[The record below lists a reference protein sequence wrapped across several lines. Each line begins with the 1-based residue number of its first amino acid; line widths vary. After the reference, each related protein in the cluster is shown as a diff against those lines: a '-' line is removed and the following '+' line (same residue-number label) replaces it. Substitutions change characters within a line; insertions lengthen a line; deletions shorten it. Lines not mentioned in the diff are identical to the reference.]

1 MTVAKIILFNP
12 RSSAGRTPV
21 LPMSLL
27 AVGAVLEGRF
37 PYHIVD
43 GNLTDDAAAAIDGQI
58 DGEAASTVLAVT
70 VMPGPQLEHALPV
83 CRELK
88 RRHPALTVVWAG
100 YFPSQHWESCLRSPV
115 VDYVVRGHGELVFS
129 ELLEALDGGSSV
141 EQIEGLARRDHAGA
155 PASNPPAPIPHP
167 AGLPEWNF
175 DRVPMERYLRD
186 TFLGR
191 RTVGYASSYGCP
203 YFCNFCAVVNMV
215 GGKWRAQS
223 AERVA
228 RVFETYHRRWSV
240 DAVELVDN
248 NFFVDE
254 GRVADFSHRIKR
266 LGMAWWGEGRVD
278 TLLKYDD
285 ASWRA
290 MRSAGLKMIFLGAES
305 GSAETLQRMDKG
317 GRLAPEM
324 TLELVAKLGGLGIV
338 PELSFVLGNPPD
350 PEADAVGTME
360 FIRRVKKLNPLTEII
375 LYMYTP
381 VPLAGDLYNEAKA
394 KGFAFPETLDEW
406 VGPDWLDFVQRRSA
420 AMPWVGRS
428 LRSRIRHFERV
439 LNAYY
444 PTSTMT
450 RLTPARRALLRAASA
465 WRYHLRAY
473 AWPLEL
479 DLLHGVMR
487 YQRPETSG
495 F

>member
-1 MTVAKIILFNP
+1 MRINRIILFNP
-12 RSSAGRTPV
+12 QSSAGRTPV

-27 AVGAVLEGRF
+27 AVGAVLEGRY
-37 PYHIVD
+37 PYQILD
-43 GNLTDDAAAAIDGQI
+43 GNLIDDSAAAI
-58 DGEAASTVLAVT
+58 AALVDDPATTVLGVT

-83 CRELK
+83 SRELK
-88 RRHPALTVVWAG
+88 RLHPELTIVWAG
-100 YFPSQHWESCLRSPV
+100 YFPSQHWDSCLRSPV
-115 VDYVVRGHGELVFS
+115 VDYVVRGHGEKAFVD
-129 ELLEALDGGSSV
+129 LLDHLEGHGRSPED
-141 EQIEGLARRDHAGA
+141 IPGLAARGDDGEPFATAMA
-155 PASNPPAPIPHP
+155 PLPPPDEQPP
-167 AGLPEWNF
+167 WNF
-175 DRVPMERYLRD
+175 DQVPMQRYLRN

-203 YFCNFCAVVNMV
+203 YFCNFCAVVNLV

-223 AERVA
+223 AQRVA
-228 RVFETYHRRWSV
+228 EVFETYHRRWGV

-254 GRVADFSHRIKR
+254 RRVADFSDRVR
-266 LGMAWWGEGRVD
+266 SLGMAWWGEGRVD
-278 TLLKYDD
+278 TLLRYDD
-285 ASWRA
+285 ASWRV
-290 MRSAGLKMIFLGAES
+290 MSDAGLKMIFLGAES

-324 TLELVAKLGGLGIV
+324 TLDLVEKLGGLGIV

-360 FIRRVKKLNPLTEII
+360 FIRRVKRLNPATEII

-394 KGFAFPETLDEW
+394 SGFAFPETLDEW
-406 VGPDWLDFVQRRSA
+406 VGPGWLDFVQRRSDT
-420 AMPWVGRS
+420 MPWVGRS
-428 LRSRIRHFERV
+428 LQSKIRHFERV

-450 RLTPARRALLRAASA
+450 RLTPGRRKMLRAASA
-465 WRYHLRAY
+465 WRYRLRAY
-473 AWPLEL
+473 AWPFEL
-479 DLLHGVMR
+479 DLLHRVMR

>member
-1 MTVAKIILFNP
+1 MKRVVLFNP

-27 AVGAVLEGRF
+27 AVGAVLEGQT
-37 PYHIVD
+37 PYEIVD
-43 GNLTDDAAAAIDGQI
+43 GNLVDDAADAIAARID
-58 DGEAASTVLAVT
+58 DLRDAVLGVT

-83 CRELK
+83 CTELK
-88 RRHPALTVVWAG
+88 TRLPDLTVVWAG
-100 YFPSQHWESCLRSPV
+100 YFPSQHWDSCLKSPV
-115 VDYVVRGHGELVFS
+115 VDYVVRGHGEHAFA
-129 ELLEALDGGSSV
+129 ELLDHLSGDGGSLDG
-141 EQIEGLARRDHAGA
+141 IPGLAYRDADGEPRSNA
-155 PASNPPAPIPHP
+155 LPALPKPDEQ
-167 AGLPEWNF
+167 PEWNF

-203 YFCNFCAVVNMV
+203 YFCNFCAVVNLV
-215 GGKWRAQS
+215 GGTWRAQS

-228 RVFETYHRRWSV
+228 GVFETYHRRWGV

-254 GRVADFSHRIKR
+254 RRVADFSDRVKHLK
-266 LGMAWWGEGRVD
+266 MAWWGEGRVD
-278 TLLKYDD
+278 TLLRYDD
-285 ASWRA
+285 ASWRV
-290 MRSAGLKMIFLGAES
+290 MRDSGLKMVFLGAES
-305 GSAETLQRMDKG
+305 GSAETLERMDKG

-324 TLELVAKLGGLGIV
+324 TLELVDKLGGLGIV

-350 PEADAVGTME
+350 PEADAVGTMD
-360 FIRRVKKLNPLTEII
+360 FIRRVKRLNPTTEII
-375 LYMYTP
+375 LYMSPP
-381 VPLAGDLYNEAKA
+381 VPLAGDLYTAAKA
-394 KGFAFPETLDEW
+394 RGFAFPETLEEW
-406 VGPDWLDFVQRRSA
+406 TGPDWLDFVQRRSDT
-420 AMPWVGRS
+420 MPWVGRS
-428 LRSRIRHFERV
+428 LQSRIRHFERV

-450 RLTPARRALLRAASA
+450 RLTPAKRALLRAASA
-465 WRYHLRAY
+465 WRYHLKAY

-479 DLLHGVMR
+479 DVLHRLMR

>member
-1 MTVAKIILFNP
+1 MSVDRVVWFNP
-12 RSSAGRTPV
+12 RSSARRTPV

-27 AVGAVLEGRF
+27 AVDAALSGRV
-37 PYHIVD
+37 PTSIVD
-43 GNLTDDAAAAIDGQI
+43 GNLVDDAVAALSAELGDP
-58 DGEAASTVLAVT
+58 ASTVLGVT

-88 RRHPALTVVWAG
+88 TRHPELTVVWGG
-100 YFPSQHWESCLRSPV
+100 YFPSQHWRECLRSPV
-115 VDYVVRGHGELVFS
+115 VDLVVRGHGERVFAELVD
-129 ELLEALDGGSSV
+129 ALDGGGPLDG
-141 EQIEGLARRDHAGA
+141 IAGLARRDAGGE
-155 PASNPPAPIPHP
+155 PVSNPAAPLPHP
-167 AGLPEWNF
+167 DEQPEWNL
-175 DRVPMERYLRD
+175 DLVPVERYLRD

-191 RTVGYASSYGCP
+191 RTIGYASSYGCP

-215 GGKWRAQS
+215 GGRWRAQR

-228 RVFETYHRRWSV
+228 AVFETYRRRWRV

-254 GRVADFSHRIKR
+254 GRVAEFADRIAD
-266 LGMAWWGEGRVD
+266 LGMTWWGEGRVD
-278 TLLKYDD
+278 TLLRYDD

-290 MRSAGLKMIFLGAES
+290 MRASGLKMIFLGAES
-305 GSAETLQRMDKG
+305 GSAETLERMDKG
-317 GRLAPEM
+317 GRLEPEM
-324 TLELVAKLGGLGIV
+324 TLELVDKLRRLDIV

-350 PEADAVGTME
+350 PEADAEQTMD
-360 FIRRVKKLNPLTEII
+360 FIRRVKRRNPATEII

-381 VPLAGDLYNEAKA
+381 VPLAGDLYHEAKA
-394 KGFAFPETLDEW
+394 RGFAFPETLEEW
-406 VGPDWLDFVQRRSA
+406 TGPDWLDFVQRRSDT
-420 AMPWVGRS
+420 MPWVGRS
-428 LRSRIRHFERV
+428 LQQKIRHFERV
-439 LNAYY
+439 LNAYH

-473 AWPLEL
+473 AWPFEL
-479 DLLHGVMR
+479 DVLHRLMR